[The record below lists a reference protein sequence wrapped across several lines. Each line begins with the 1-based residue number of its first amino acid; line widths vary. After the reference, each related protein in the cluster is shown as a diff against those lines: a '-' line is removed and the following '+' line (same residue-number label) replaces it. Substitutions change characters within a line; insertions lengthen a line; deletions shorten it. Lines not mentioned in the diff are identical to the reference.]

1 MKTICLNIVI
11 GLGLGTFFSTEVIKH
26 PVLNLSDK
34 AWAALPVFDATAEN
48 FDRSPSTFAP
58 STNNHIISTLNQN
71 FDRNYV
77 LNDVDNKIS
86 PDFKIPA
93 DLRERVSFWFDIYTK
108 YSAQEEVIHHADYPW
123 VVFRV
128 VDLRPIL
135 EADGNRW
142 VKYHKSVKFSKAQRQ
157 DVRNILTRLSKKK
170 NYTKLSPDEQDI
182 YEVLLQIPG
191 KNRKKVI
198 QGALANLRTQV
209 GQKDFVLKGLESS
222 SLYIPELEKVFAEK
236 NLPLEL
242 TRLPFVESS
251 FNVDAV
257 SKVGA
262 SGIWQVMPY
271 IGKKLL
277 IMNDAVD
284 ERNSPVKAASSAAF
298 ILKQNKQILKNWPL
312 ALTAYNHGVGSLNTA
327 VKKTGSR
334 DLTFLIRNYKSK
346 SFGFASQN
354 FYSSFLAVLHAE
366 KYRAQIYDT
375 VIPLS
380 PLKFRELKLTKPV
393 RIKELLKFTGLSKE
407 GFQKYNLDIKDDAFK
422 KNLKVPKGYIVHIP
436 DTIITEFLSKK
447 QKFGKLIDET
457 PMSIAKDNI

>member
-1 MKTICLNIVI
+1 M
-11 GLGLGTFFSTEVIKH
+11 GLGLGTFFSTEVIYQ
-26 PVLNLSDK
+26 PTLNLSNK
-34 AWAALPVFDATAEN
+34 AWASVPVFDASTES
-48 FDRSPSTFAP
+48 FDRNPNTFAP
-58 STNNHIISTLNQN
+58 STNNHIVSTINQT
-71 FDRNYV
+71 FDKNYV
-77 LNDVDNKIS
+77 LNDLDNKIS
-86 PDFKIPA
+86 DDFKIPP

-108 YSAQEEVIHHADYPW
+108 YSAQEEVIHHANYPW
-123 VVFRV
+123 IVFRI

-135 EADGNRW
+135 ESDGNKW
-142 VKYHKSVKFSKAQRQ
+142 VKYHKSKKFSKIQRQ
-157 DVRNILTRLSKKK
+157 DVSNILTRLSKKK
-170 NYTKLSPDEQDI
+170 SFTKLSPDEQDI
-182 YEVLLQIPG
+182 HQALLQIPG
-191 KNRKKVI
+191 KNRQKI
-198 QGALANLRTQV
+198 ALNALRNLRTQV
-209 GQKDFVLKGLESS
+209 GQKDFILKGLESS

-271 IGKKLL
+271 IGRKLL
-277 IMNDAVD
+277 IMNNAVD

-334 DLTFLIRNYKSK
+334 ELTFLIKNYKAK

-354 FYSSFLAVLHAE
+354 FFSSFLAVLHAE

-380 PLKFRELKLTKPV
+380 PLKFRELKLTKAV
-393 RIKELLKFTGLSKE
+393 KLKELLKFTGMSKD

-422 KNLKVPKGYIVHIP
+422 RNMSIPRGYIVHIP
-436 DTIITEFLSKK
+436 DTIVTEFLSKK
-447 QKFGKLIDET
+447 QKFGKLIEDSSTIE
-457 PMSIAKDNI
+457 SRIN

>member
-1 MKTICLNIVI
+1 M
-11 GLGLGTFFSTEVIKH
+11 GLGLGTFFSTEVIYN
-26 PVLNLSDK
+26 PTLNLSNK
-34 AWAALPVFDATAEN
+34 AWASVPVFDATVDN
-48 FDRSPSTFAP
+48 FDRAPNTFAP
-58 STNNHIISTLNQN
+58 STNNHIVSTINQS
-71 FDRNYV
+71 FDKNYV
-77 LNDVDNKIS
+77 LNDLDNKIS
-86 PDFKIPA
+86 DDFKIPA
-93 DLRERVSFWFDIYTK
+93 DLKERVSFWFDIYTK

-123 VVFRV
+123 IVFRI

-135 EADGNRW
+135 EADGNKW
-142 VKYHKSVKFSKAQRQ
+142 VKYHKSKKFSKIQRQ

-170 NYTKLSPDEQDI
+170 SFTKLSPDEQDI
-182 YEVLLQIPG
+182 HQVLLQIPG
-191 KNRKKVI
+191 KNRQKI
-198 QGALANLRTQV
+198 ALNALRNLRAQV
-209 GQKDFVLKGLESS
+209 GQKDFILKGLESS

-271 IGKKLL
+271 IGRKLL
-277 IMNDAVD
+277 IMNNAVD

-334 DLTFLIRNYKSK
+334 ELTFLIKNYKAK

-354 FYSSFLAVLHAE
+354 FFSSFLAVLHAE

-380 PLKFRELKLTKPV
+380 PLKFRELKLTKAV
-393 RIKELLKFTGLSKE
+393 RLKELLKFTGMSKD

-422 KNLKVPKGYIVHIP
+422 RNMSIPRGYVVHIP
-436 DTIITEFLSKK
+436 DTIVTEFLSKK
-447 QKFGKLIDET
+447 QKFGKLIDDQ
-457 PMSIAKDNI
+457 PMRTSL

>member
-1 MKTICLNIVI
+1 MKTLCLNIVL
-11 GLGLGTFFSTEVIKH
+11 GLGLGTFFSTENIKH
-26 PVLNLSDK
+26 PTLNFSDK
-34 AWAALPVFDATAEN
+34 AWASLPIFDVNAEKS
-48 FDRSPSTFAP
+48 DRSPNTFAP
-58 STNNHIISTLNQN
+58 STNNYITSTLNQN
-71 FDRNYV
+71 FDRDFV
-77 LNDVDNKIS
+77 LNDAKNKIS
-86 PDFKIPA
+86 PEFKIPA

-135 EADGNRW
+135 EADGNKW
-142 VKYHKSVKFSKAQRQ
+142 VKYHKSVKFSKLQRQ
-157 DVRNILTRLSKKK
+157 NVRNILTRLSKKK
-170 NYTKLSPDEQDI
+170 SFTKLASDEEEI
-182 YEVLLQIPG
+182 YQALLQIPG
-191 KNRKKVI
+191 KRKTVI
-198 QGALANLRTQV
+198 LGALRNLRTQV
-209 GQKDFVLKGLESS
+209 GQKDFVIKGLESS
-222 SLYIPELEKVFAEK
+222 SLYLPELEKVFAEK

-277 IMNDAVD
+277 VMNEAVD

-312 ALTAYNHGVGSLNTA
+312 ALTAYNHGVGSLNKA

-334 DLTFLIRNYKSK
+334 ELTYLIKNYRAK

-380 PLKFRELKLTKPV
+380 PLKFRELKLTKAV
-393 RIKELLKFTGLSKE
+393 RIKELLKFTGLTKE

-422 KNLKVPKGYIVHIP
+422 RNYFVPRGYVVHIP
-436 DTIITEFLSKK
+436 DTIISEFLSKK
-447 QKFGKLIDET
+447 QKFGKLIDEV
-457 PMSIAKDNI
+457 PMSVAQDKI